1 MSHFGRV
8 LWGRFL
14 VWGVFVCLLLGFGV
28 LFFWGFVCLFF
39 RGKDLWVGVS
49 MCGRFVWGLG
59 LWLWGFW
66 RGWGF
71 VVFFLMQNCPLKL
84 QAQTETHEDY

>member
-1 MSHFGRV
+1 MLGFILSRFGRV

-14 VWGVFVCLLLGFGV
+14 VWGVFVCLLLGFAV

-49 MCGRFVWGLG
+49 MCGRFVWLVCLG
-59 LWLWGFW
+59 F
-66 RGWGF
+66 GF
-71 VVFFLMQNCPLKL
+71 VVLGFLEGLGVCCFFF
-84 QAQTETHEDY
+84 